1 MFSFG
6 PTVNEALVSG
16 AIDIGFVGDM
26 PSVSLAAVDAPIT
39 VISRQSVFRGTIIAA
54 TKSDIKTLADLKG
67 KKVHGPVGSSIY
79 LASLAMLEKVGLKPG
94 SDVEIINMGLQTS
107 PTPSVPARSTQP
119 LSEIRGSRISSK
131 RDLLE
136 S

>member
-39 VISRQSVFRGTIIAA
+39 VISRQSVFRGAIIAA
-54 TKSDIKTLADLKG
+54 TKSHIKTLADLKARKSMG
-67 KKVHGPVGSSIY
+67 QSAAPSI
-79 LASLAMLEKVGLKPG
+79 
-94 SDVEIINMGLQTS
+94 
-107 PTPSVPARSTQP
+107 
-119 LSEIRGSRISSK
+119 SRPW
-131 RDLLE
+131 RC
-136 S
+136 